1 MGRALAAIG
10 HRVVGVDVTW
20 DFAYAASRHKDAMP
34 VAFADAARLPI
45 RDGAANLVVAFMS
58 LLDIDDYVAAIGE
71 AGRVLV
77 PGGRFCFAIV
87 HPLAESG
94 RFGDDGSFVLTRT
107 YGDTWRYPDLL
118 NREGVEK
125 TFHSEHRPLEA
136 YARALESVGFVI
148 ETIREPRPDSGEMRS
163 APHEDRWRR
172 VPTFLM
178 MRARTIA
185 THPGG

>member
-1 MGRALAAIG
+1 M
-10 HRVVGVDVTW
+10 
-20 DFAYAASRHKDAMP
+20 DFAYTASRHKDAMP
-34 VAFADAARLPI
+34 VAIVDAARLPI

-58 LLDIDDYVAAIGE
+58 LLDIDDYVAAISE

-77 PGGRFCFAIV
+77 PGGRFCFASV
-87 HPLAESG
+87 HPVAESG

-107 YGDTWRYPDLL
+107 YGDTWRYPDVL
-118 NREGVEK
+118 NRQGVEM

-136 YARALESVGFVI
+136 YARALESAGFVI

-178 MRARTIA
+178 MRARTTA
-185 THPGG
+185 T